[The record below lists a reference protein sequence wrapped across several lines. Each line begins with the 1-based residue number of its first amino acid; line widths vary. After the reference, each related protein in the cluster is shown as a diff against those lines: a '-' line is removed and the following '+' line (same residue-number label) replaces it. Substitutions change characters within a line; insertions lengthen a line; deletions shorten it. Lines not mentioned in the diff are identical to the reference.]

1 MSKQALLTKLI
12 EPAVKALGFE
22 LWGIEFFAQ
31 SKRQL
36 LRIYIDGPNGI
47 NVDDCAAVSH
57 QVSGILELED
67 PIAGE
72 YVLEVSSP
80 GLDRPL
86 FKPSQYERYI
96 GEQLKVRLKVPYEG
110 RRKFSGV
117 LTAIENDEIVLHEGD
132 SEYLLPFETIDKA
145 HIVAKI

>member
-1 MSKQALLTKLI
+1 MSKQALLARMI

-31 SKRQL
+31 SKRKL

-57 QVSGILELED
+57 QVSGILEVED

-80 GLDRPL
+80 GMDRPL
-86 FKPSQYERYI
+86 FKLDQYERYI
-96 GEQLKVRLKVPYEG
+96 GEELKLRLKIPYEG
-110 RRKFSGV
+110 RRNFSGV
-117 LTAIENDEIVLHEGD
+117 LTAVENDEIVLHEGD
-132 SEYLLPFETIDKA
+132 TEYLLPFETIDKA
-145 HIVAKI
+145 HIVPKF